1 MKVATVEQMR
11 NLDRRAMEEYGI
23 PGEVLMENA
32 SLAAYEVVRE
42 ILGNLEGGDITVI
55 CGGGNNGGD
64 GLALA
69 RKLYSLGSRVTVFI
83 LGDPS
88 TYRKAAQTNYEIVK
102 KLPIPLKRADSAES
116 IVPYIRGAEVVVDA
130 IFGTGLARRVEG
142 LYKEIIRIINE
153 EARYVV
159 SLDIP
164 SGVNG
169 ETGQVMGIAVDAD
182 ETVTFGL
189 PKIGNLVYP
198 GYEYGGNLSVTHI
211 SFPKALTEREDIL
224 CEVNQPARLPERDP
238 SGHKGSFGDA
248 LVISGSSSYYG
259 APWLSAYAFIKAGGG
274 YARLACPQSIV
285 PAIAGMGT
293 EIVFLPQKENREGSI
308 DSGNLDKLLELSE
321 VVDIVILGPG
331 MSRSEDTERLIQE
344 LVNNIGKP
352 LIIDGDGLS
361 AVAAGMDVL
370 KNRTRPAVLT
380 PHPGEFSRLTGK
392 SSAEIEESA
401 IPLLRE
407 FAQTYGCITLLKR
420 AHTLTALPGG
430 KVCINLG
437 GNPGMATAGSG
448 DVLTGTIAAM
458 YGLGGDMTE
467 AVKAGVCVHGLAGDL
482 AARCKGEDGMVARD
496 ILEHLPE
503 AVKKFREE
511 YEVLVSGYYGNI
523 SLI

>member
-1 MKVATVEQMR
+1 MKVSTVKQMR
-11 NLDRRAMEEYGI
+11 ELDRRAIEEYGI
-23 PGEVLMENA
+23 PEELLMENA
-32 SLAAYEVVRE
+32 SLAAYEVVRKT
-42 ILGNLEGGDITVI
+42 LGKLEGRIITVI

-69 RKLYSLGSRVTVFI
+69 RKLYSMGSEVSVLI
-83 LGDPS
+83 MGDPS
-88 TYRKAAQTNYEIVK
+88 KYKSAAQTNYEIVK
-102 KLPIPLKRADSAES
+102 NLSIPVKKVESAETV
-116 IVPYIRGAEVVVDA
+116 VPYVRDADAVVDA
-130 IFGTGLARRVEG
+130 IFGTGLSRPVEG
-142 LYKEIIRIINE
+142 VYRDVIRTINK

-211 SFPKALTEREDIL
+211 SFPEELTHQEDIL
-224 CEVNQPARLPERDP
+224 CEVNRPERLPERNP
-238 SGHKGSFGDA
+238 AGHKGTFGDA

-259 APWLSAYAFIKAGGG
+259 APWLSAYAFMKAGGG

-285 PAIAGMGT
+285 PVIAGMGA
-293 EIVFLPQKENREGSI
+293 EIVFLPQKENSEGSI
-308 DSGNLDKLLELSE
+308 DSGSLDRLLELSE
-321 VVDIVILGPG
+321 IVDIVILGPG
-331 MSRSEDTERLIQE
+331 MSRSEDTERLIRE
-344 LVNNIGKP
+344 LVKNIGKP

-361 AVAAGMDVL
+361 AVASGMDAL
-370 KNRTRPAVLT
+370 KDRTRPTVLT

-392 SSAEIEESA
+392 TAEEIEESA
-401 IPLLRE
+401 VPLLRQ
-407 FAQTYGCITLLKR
+407 FAETYGCITLLKR
-420 AHTLTALPGG
+420 AHTLAALPDG
-430 KVCINLG
+430 KVCIHLG
-437 GNPGMATAGSG
+437 GNSGMATAGSG

-458 YGLGGDMTE
+458 FGLGVDITE
-467 AVKAGVCVHGLAGDL
+467 AAKAGVFVHGMAGDL
-482 AARCKGEDGMVARD
+482 SAERKGKDGMVARD

-503 AVKKFREE
+503 AVRMFREE
-511 YEVLVSGYYGNI
+511 YDTLVSGYYGKI